1 MHKPRLSRLARI
13 HRKHPLYFV
22 TLCSFERMTILAQPA
37 AHEAFTLFCQNGSAH
52 GAFVGRYVLMPD
64 HLHLIVTFAPEGVN
78 LSGWVKSL
86 KNALSKSWRWAGIA
100 APHWQ
105 KGFFDHL
112 MRSTDSY
119 EQKWDYVAANPVRA
133 GLVASSEAWP
143 CQGMMHELN
152 F

>member
-1 MHKPRLSRLARI
+1 MHKPRLNRLARI
-13 HRKHPLYFV
+13 HLKHPLYFV
-22 TLCSFERMTILAQPA
+22 TLCSFERKIILAQPA
-37 AHEAFTLFCQNGSAH
+37 AHEALTLFCQNGSAH

-64 HLHLIVTFAPEGVN
+64 HLHLFVTFAPEGVN

-86 KNALSKSWRWAGIA
+86 KNALSKSWRSAGIA

-133 GLVASSEAWP
+133 GLAAFPEVWSY
-143 CQGMMHELN
+143 QGMMYELH